1 VESKLIK
8 PRRSNRPFLK
18 SCLHSYCHSVHYL
31 HKSPKRKCFAVPGPL
46 LRDVTLFPGVLPMIL
61 AAVRRNSR
69 QGKEQ
74 IGGCRLNEVMSTTV
88 TATTHAASGRIL
100 KCITF
105 NQIDEPDRY
114 AGSLPT
120 DWIDPPDHA
129 RVKLAIAVAAKGGSP
144 GACKYLLSPA
154 LYGGKAWQ
162 VETIWSYNPSDDA
175 PVIGLSRT
183 VLALPPLTAKELE
196 LVRELANATQALGRN
211 KSTTRSARWRL
222 AKKLGV
228 DSSQLAAFCRTY
240 ADIL

>member
-1 VESKLIK
+1 
-8 PRRSNRPFLK
+8 
-18 SCLHSYCHSVHYL
+18 
-31 HKSPKRKCFAVPGPL
+31 
-46 LRDVTLFPGVLPMIL
+46 MIL
-61 AAVRRNSR
+61 AAERRKLHLVHELDCDVRFND
-69 QGKEQ
+69 G
-74 IGGCRLNEVMSTTV
+74 MTTTV
-88 TATTHAASGRIL
+88 TATTHDHNGRIL
-100 KCITF
+100 RCITF
-105 NQIDEPDRY
+105 NQIDEPARY
-114 AGSLPT
+114 EGTFPWQ
-120 DWIDPPDHA
+120 WIDKADHA

-144 GACKYLLSPA
+144 GACKYLLNPK

-162 VETIWSYNPSDDA
+162 VETIWSYNPSDDS